1 MKIYVGVDVGKIYLD
16 VCISGE
22 HLKVDNNKDGFK
34 LIQKAIEKI
43 SKDKSNFILV
53 CEASGGYERDLLSFF
68 NSHGFGTH
76 IAHANKVKAFARS
89 KGYMAKTDKIDCKI
103 IYEYAT
109 LMKVTDNEFKLSDSE
124 LAIKHLIVRREQLI
138 KQRKTE
144 KNSIDKCS
152 SSFISKSIQKT
163 INFLNKEIQLVE
175 NELVKKQ
182 KSSQQINN
190 KVKLFSSIPGVGTL
204 TGQYLISF
212 LPELGNLSNKK
223 LSSLVGVA
231 PFCKDS
237 GKHAGKRFIQ
247 GGRKRLRNQ
256 LYMIAVGCIKN
267 NPMLSKFYRNLR
279 EKGKLPKVALVAVI
293 RKLLSIFNSIVRRN
307 YGWENRENLA

>member
-152 SSFISKSIQKT
+152 SSFISKS
-163 INFLNKEIQLVE
+163 NK
-175 NELVKKQ
+175 NPRGKP
-182 KSSQQINN
+182 N
-190 KVKLFSSIPGVGTL
+190 GVL
-204 TGQYLISF
+204 K
-212 LPELGNLSNKK
+212 E
-223 LSSLVGVA
+223 A
-231 PFCKDS
+231 
-237 GKHAGKRFIQ
+237 
-247 GGRKRLRNQ
+247 
-256 LYMIAVGCIKN
+256 
-267 NPMLSKFYRNLR
+267 
-279 EKGKLPKVALVAVI
+279 
-293 RKLLSIFNSIVRRN
+293 
-307 YGWENRENLA
+307 